1 MHLYSPYRKYNI
13 YYIYTIYIRYCIT
26 GIHSRRMNLMRGIDF
41 VKIAEKMNNAS
52 GAECKAICT
61 EAGMFY
67 YYIYF
72 AIEFKLIKYNIQTML
87 YIPSIQ
93 LFNYQ

>member
-1 MHLYSPYRKYNI
+1 MYRCMHF
-13 YYIYTIYIRYCIT
+13 IYTIIHLYTRLYTRLIYSLYIPHTRYCT

-61 EAGMFY
+61 EAGV
-67 YYIYF
+67 F
-72 AIEFKLIKYNIQTML
+72 A
-87 YIPSIQ
+87 
-93 LFNYQ
+93 